1 MNLRYINVPTSF
13 FTLGLWKI
21 LYQNQVQIQNFMKV
35 FAGPRSE
42 LIITGNNALLEVKGR
57 LVLRK
62 DISINIKDGSLIIGE
77 QVFFNRGCSLNC
89 HYKIEIGEGC
99 IFGENVLLYDH
110 DHNFKE
116 EGLFQS
122 QGFSK
127 KEIIIEDNVWIGSGT
142 IILKGTYIGKNS
154 VVGAGSL
161 VKGHILPNTIFYNKR
176 ENFLK
181 PMINNH
187 DNNISE

>member
-1 MNLRYINVPTSF
+1 MNLRYINVPASF
-13 FTLGLWKI
+13 LTLGLWKI
-21 LYQNQVQIQNFMKV
+21 LYQKQVQIHNFMKV
-35 FAGPRSE
+35 FAGPRCE
-42 LIITGNNALLEVKGR
+42 LILTGENALFEIKGR
-57 LVLRK
+57 LILRK
-62 DISINIKDGSLIIGE
+62 DASININDGSLILGN
-77 QVFFNRGCSLNC
+77 QVFFNRGCSINC

-154 VVGAGSL
+154 VIGAGSL
-161 VKGHILPNTIFYNKR
+161 VKSNIPPNTIFFNKR
-176 ENFLK
+176 ESFFKSIVND
-181 PMINNH
+181 H
-187 DNNISE
+187 DKNIS